1 MKEENNM
8 KQDIMLIIF
17 ITSMATLA
25 GKILFDYFQT
35 GRAEKGK
42 YATRKE
48 LANVI
53 QHCAD
58 YRQSCCLPQI
68 KQQVSTLEERSHH
81 ENSMMLEVREDFKN
95 MRLELQKHG
104 VQLGEIKIS
113 IKSLLA
119 QQGKRDI

>member
-1 MKEENNM
+1 M
-8 KQDIMLIIF
+8 KQDVVLAIF

-25 GKILFDYFQT
+25 GKIIFDYFRT

-48 LANVI
+48 LAIVV
-53 QHCAD
+53 QHCSD

-68 KQQVSTLEERSHH
+68 KQQVSALEERSHH

-95 MRLELQKHG
+95 MRAELQKHG
-104 VQLGEIKIS
+104 VQLGEIKIN
-113 IKSLLA
+113 IKSLLI
-119 QQGKRDI
+119 QRERKDI